1 MSLPAQSAGS
11 GSIAAVVVTRNR
23 LALLQECV
31 NALRAQTRKLNEII
45 VVDNG
50 SDDGTAAWLSE
61 QKDVTVI
68 IQSNTGGAGGQY
80 TGTKAAYL
88 HSHDWLWLMD
98 DDGRP
103 AADCLQQLLEVDQP
117 GLLYRAP
124 LVLDRDDH
132 EVLAFVI
139 GPPTV
144 PTRLTTRTE
153 ALAAAKE
160 GLIAGVACP
169 FNGVLLHRQV
179 FTTIGFPLK
188 QMFMWGD
195 ETEFT
200 LRARRAGVLPAT
212 CVQAIHF
219 HPRDRMKARSF
230 RFCGRTLYVLH
241 VGNPLRDYLIV
252 RNNAYIARVYLGWYR
267 ALRHTTRYAAF
278 YLSEYGL
285 AAALGAFRSSVAGMC
300 GVLTG
305 HKKFLAKK
313 V

>member
-11 GSIAAVVVTRNR
+11 ASIAAVVVTRNR

-31 NALRAQTRKLNEII
+31 NALRAQTRKLDEIV

-68 IQSNTGGAGGQY
+68 TQGNMGGAGGQY
-80 TGTKAAYL
+80 TGTKTAY
-88 HSHDWLWLMD
+88 HHGHDWFWLMD
-98 DDGRP
+98 DDGCP
-103 AADCLQQLLEVDQP
+103 ATDCLQQLVEIDQP

-124 LVLDRDDH
+124 LVLDRDNH
-132 EVLAFVI
+132 EALAFALGLPGVQS
-139 GPPTV
+139 
-144 PTRLTTRTE
+144 RLTTTAE
-153 ALAAAKE
+153 ALAAAKD
-160 GLIAGVACP
+160 GLLAGFACP
-169 FNGVLLHRQV
+169 FNGVLFHRQV

-188 QMFMWGD
+188 QMFLWGD

-200 LRARRAGVLPAT
+200 FRARRAGVLPAT
-212 CVQAIHF
+212 CVRAIHF
-219 HPRDRMKARSF
+219 HPRDRQNGRSF
-230 RFCGRTLYVLH
+230 RFCGKTLNVLH

-267 ALRHTTRYAAF
+267 AFRHTARYAAF
-278 YLSEYGL
+278 YLQEYGF
-285 AAALGAFRSSVAGMC
+285 AAAFGACRTSVAGMC

-305 HKKFLAKK
+305 HKKFLTKK
-313 V
+313 A